1 MGNGSK
7 GRCVPV
13 QRHCYLLRSVRHH
26 ESIIGSISG
35 LWHEF
40 SKSGVRI
47 RLFQSDA
54 FQIVAFPNMRIRLFS
69 SVLILLLSTMTLTSD
84 VSARQNLD
92 ETEQHIATFVDTRVE
107 AAINLLERVVNINSG
122 SMNFDGVRAVGAVFE
137 KELSAWGFST
147 RWVDGTAFDRAGHL
161 FASRGESG
169 PHFLMIG
176 HLDTVFETDSP
187 SQVFERVDEA
197 TARGPGIV
205 DMKGGDV
212 VIVEAIR
219 ALEAAGVLD
228 GMTVTV
234 ALIGDEESS
243 GDPLE
248 LGRAALVEAAMA
260 ADVVMAFEPGDG
272 DPGTAVLARRGF
284 TGWELHTTGTRAHSS
299 SVFSE
304 STGYGS
310 IYEAA
315 RILTRFQEE
324 LVGEAL
330 LTFNPGLILGG
341 TTVTHDEEN
350 DRGTAFGKTNVV
362 AEKTIVAGDLRT
374 ISPEQRE
381 SVKDRMRELIKD
393 HLPGTSA
400 TLTFRDSYPPMGQT
414 EGNERLLAI
423 FSQAS
428 QDAGYGPVEAG
439 DPREA
444 GAADVS
450 FAAGHAE
457 MALDGLGMTGGG
469 THTTHEWADLATLP
483 MQVTRAAITMYRVAR
498 DWSE

>member
-1 MGNGSK
+1 M
-7 GRCVPV
+7 
-13 QRHCYLLRSVRHH
+13 
-26 ESIIGSISG
+26 
-35 LWHEF
+35 
-40 SKSGVRI
+40 I
-47 RLFQSDA
+47 RPSFLPSFILMTLF
-54 FQIVAFPNMRIRLFS
+54 
-69 SVLILLLSTMTLTSD
+69 TMSLTSD

-92 ETEQHIATFVDTRVE
+92 DVEQHLASFVDSRVE
-107 AAINLLERVVNINSG
+107 AAIDLLEKVVNVNSG
-122 SMNFDGVRAVGAVFE
+122 SMNFDGVRAVGAVFGEELGALGFE
-137 KELSAWGFST
+137 K
-147 RWVDGTAFDRAGHL
+147 RWIDGSAFDRAGHL
-161 FASRGESG
+161 FASRGDKG
-169 PHFLMIG
+169 PHFLLIG

-187 SQVFERVDEA
+187 FQQFSRESERRA
-197 TARGPGIV
+197 TGPGII

-212 VIVEAIR
+212 VMVEAVR
-219 ALEAAGVLD
+219 ALLAAGVLD
-228 GMTVTV
+228 DMTVTI

-248 LGRAALVEAAMA
+248 LGRASLVEAAIE

-272 DPGTAVLARRGF
+272 NPGTAVLARRGF
-284 TGWELHTTGTRAHSS
+284 TGWELTTTGNRAHSS

-304 STGYGS
+304 ETGYGS

-324 LVGEAL
+324 LVGEEL

-341 TTVTHDEEN
+341 TTVDFDEEN
-350 DRGTAFGKTNVV
+350 DRGSAFGKTNVV
-362 AEKTIVAGDLRT
+362 AEKTIVSGDLRT

-381 SVKDRMRELIKD
+381 AIKERMRELIKD
-393 HLPGTSA
+393 NLPGTTAS
-400 TLTFRDSYPPMGQT
+400 LSFRDSYPPMGQT

-428 QDAGYGPVEAG
+428 EDAGYGPVVAG

-450 FAAGHAE
+450 FAAGHAI
-457 MALDGLGMTGGG
+457 MAIDGLGMTGGG

-483 MQVTRAAITMYRVAR
+483 MQTTRAAITMYRIAK
-498 DWSE
+498 DW

>member
-1 MGNGSK
+1 MTHPTHFAS
-7 GRCVPV
+7 
-13 QRHCYLLRSVRHH
+13 L
-26 ESIIGSISG
+26 I
-35 LWHEF
+35 
-40 SKSGVRI
+40 
-47 RLFQSDA
+47 
-54 FQIVAFPNMRIRLFS
+54 
-69 SVLILLLSTMTLTSD
+69 VLIVFAMSLTSD
-84 VSARQNLD
+84 ASARQNLD
-92 ETEQHIATFVDTRVE
+92 ETEQHLASFVDSRVE
-107 AAINLLERVVNINSG
+107 AAIGLLERVVNINSG
-122 SMNFDGVRAVGAVFE
+122 SMNFDGVRAAGAVFDE
-137 KELSAWGFST
+137 ELGALGFET
-147 RWVDGTAFDRAGHL
+147 RWIDGAAFDRAGHL
-161 FASRGESG
+161 FATRGTEG
-169 PHFLMIG
+169 PHFLLIG

-187 SQVFERVDEA
+187 FQRFERESEGRA
-197 TARGPGIV
+197 TGPGII

-212 VIVEAIR
+212 VMVEAVR
-219 ALEAAGVLD
+219 ALNAVGALD
-228 GMTVTV
+228 DMTVTI

-248 LGRAALVEAAMA
+248 LGRASLVEAAIQ

-272 DPGTAVLARRGF
+272 NPGTAVLARRGF
-284 TGWELHTTGTRAHSS
+284 TGWELHTTGKRAHSS

-304 STGYGS
+304 ETGYGS

-341 TTVTHDEEN
+341 TTVDFDEEN
-350 DRGTAFGKTNVV
+350 DRGSAVGKTNVV
-362 AEKTIVAGDLRT
+362 SERTVVSGDLRT

-381 SVKDRMRELIKD
+381 AVKERMRALITD
-393 HLPGTSA
+393 NLPGTSA
-400 TLTFRDSYPPMGQT
+400 SLSFRDSYPPMGQT

-428 QDAGYGPVEAG
+428 EDAGYGPVIAG

-450 FAAGHAE
+450 FAAGHAL

-469 THTTHEWADLATLP
+469 THTTHEWADLSTLP
-483 MQVTRAAITMYRVAR
+483 MQTTRAAITMYRIAK
-498 DWSE
+498 DW

>member
-1 MGNGSK
+1 MMS
-7 GRCVPV
+7 RA
-13 QRHCYLLRSVRHH
+13 
-26 ESIIGSISG
+26 
-35 LWHEF
+35 
-40 SKSGVRI
+40 VRI
-47 RLFQSDA
+47 SFIFL
-54 FQIVAFPNMRIRLFS
+54 IVVAMS
-69 SVLILLLSTMTLTSD
+69 LTSE

-92 ETEQHIATFVDTRVE
+92 ETETHILSFVDSRVE
-107 AAINLLERVVNINSG
+107 AAIDLLERVVNINSG
-122 SMNFDGVRAVGAVFE
+122 SMNFDGVKAVGAVFDD
-137 KELSAWGFST
+137 ELSGLGFET
-147 RWVDGTAFDRAGHL
+147 RWVDGTAFGRAGHL
-161 FASRGESG
+161 FATRGSKG
-169 PHFLMIG
+169 PHFLLIG

-187 SQVFERVDEA
+187 FQTFERESEGRA
-197 TARGPGIV
+197 KGPGII

-212 VIVEAIR
+212 VMVEVVR
-219 ALEAAGVLD
+219 ALRAAGALD
-228 GMTVTV
+228 DMTVTI

-248 LGRAALVEAAMA
+248 LGRAALVEAAIE

-284 TGWELHTTGTRAHSS
+284 TGWELETSGTRAHSS

-304 STGYGS
+304 ETGYGS

-324 LVGEAL
+324 LVGEEL

-341 TTVTHDEEN
+341 TTIEYDEEN

-381 SVKDRMRELIKD
+381 AVKERMRSLIRD
-393 HLPGTSA
+393 NLPGTKA
-400 TLTFRDSYPPMGQT
+400 TLRFRDSYPPMGMTQ
-414 EGNERLLAI
+414 GNEQLLVI
-423 FSQAS
+423 FDQAS
-428 QDAGYGPVEAG
+428 KDAGYGPVVAG

-450 FAAGHAE
+450 FAAGHAL

-469 THTTHEWADLATLP
+469 THTTHEWADLSTLP
-483 MQVTRAAITMYRVAR
+483 MQTSRAAITMYRITR
-498 DWSE
+498 DWQ

>member
-1 MGNGSK
+1 MTHPTHFAS
-7 GRCVPV
+7 
-13 QRHCYLLRSVRHH
+13 L
-26 ESIIGSISG
+26 I
-35 LWHEF
+35 
-40 SKSGVRI
+40 
-47 RLFQSDA
+47 
-54 FQIVAFPNMRIRLFS
+54 
-69 SVLILLLSTMTLTSD
+69 VLIVFAMSLTSD
-84 VSARQNLD
+84 ASARQNLD
-92 ETEQHIATFVDTRVE
+92 ETEQHLASFVDSRVE
-107 AAINLLERVVNINSG
+107 AAIGLLERVVNINSG
-122 SMNFDGVRAVGAVFE
+122 SMNFDGVRAAGAVFDE
-137 KELSAWGFST
+137 ELGALGFET
-147 RWVDGTAFDRAGHL
+147 RWIDGAAFDRAGHL
-161 FASRGESG
+161 FATRGTEG
-169 PHFLMIG
+169 PHFLLIG

-187 SQVFERVDEA
+187 FQRFERESEGRA
-197 TARGPGIV
+197 TGPGII

-212 VIVEAIR
+212 VMVEAVR
-219 ALEAAGVLD
+219 ALHAVGALD
-228 GMTVTV
+228 DMTVTI

-248 LGRAALVEAAMA
+248 LGRASLVEAAIQ

-272 DPGTAVLARRGF
+272 NPGTAVLARRGF
-284 TGWELHTTGTRAHSS
+284 TGWELHTTGKRAHSS

-304 STGYGS
+304 ETGYGS

-341 TTVTHDEEN
+341 TTVDFDEEN
-350 DRGTAFGKTNVV
+350 DRGSAVGKTNVV
-362 AEKTIVAGDLRT
+362 SERTVVSGDLRT

-381 SVKDRMRELIKD
+381 AVKERMRALITD
-393 HLPGTSA
+393 NLPGTSA
-400 TLTFRDSYPPMGQT
+400 SLSFRDSYPPMGQT

-428 QDAGYGPVEAG
+428 EDAGYGPVIAG

-450 FAAGHAE
+450 FAAGHAL

-469 THTTHEWADLATLP
+469 THTTHEWADLSTLP
-483 MQVTRAAITMYRVAR
+483 MQTTRAAITMYRIAK
-498 DWSE
+498 DW

>member
-1 MGNGSK
+1 MI
-7 GRCVPV
+7 
-13 QRHCYLLRSVRHH
+13 L
-26 ESIIGSISG
+26 
-35 LWHEF
+35 
-40 SKSGVRI
+40 
-47 RLFQSDA
+47 RLFLSA
-54 FQIVAFPNMRIRLFS
+54 
-69 SVLILLLSTMTLTSD
+69 LISLLITMSLTSD

-92 ETEQHIATFVDTRVE
+92 ETEQHIATFVDSRVE
-107 AAINLLERVVNINSG
+107 PAIDLLEKVVNINSG
-122 SMNFDGVRAVGAVFE
+122 SMNFDGVRAVGAVFDE
-137 KELSAWGFST
+137 ELTALGFET

-161 FASRGESG
+161 FATRRGEG

-176 HLDTVFETDSP
+176 HLDTVFELDSP
-187 SQVFERVDEA
+187 FQRFERVDEG
-197 TARGPGIV
+197 TARGPGII

-212 VIVEAIR
+212 VMVEAIR
-219 ALEAAGVLD
+219 ALQAVGALD
-228 GMTVTV
+228 GMSVTV

-248 LGRAALVEAAMA
+248 LGRAALVEAAIE

-299 SVFSE
+299 SIFSE
-304 STGYGS
+304 ETGYGS

-324 LVGEAL
+324 LAGEEL
-330 LTFNPGLILGG
+330 LTFNPGLVLGG
-341 TTVTHDEEN
+341 TTIDYDEEN
-350 DRGTAFGKTNVV
+350 DRGSAIGKTNVV
-362 AEKTIVAGDLRT
+362 AEKTVVAGDLRT

-381 SVKDRMRELIKD
+381 AVKERMRALIENN
-393 HLPGTSA
+393 LPGTGA

-423 FSQAS
+423 FDEAS
-428 QDAGYGPVEAG
+428 RDAGYGPVVAG
-439 DPREA
+439 NPREA

-450 FAAGHAE
+450 FAAGHAS

-469 THTTHEWADLATLP
+469 THTTHEWADLYTLP
-483 MQVTRAAITMYRVAR
+483 MQTTRAAITMYRVAKSWNR
-498 DWSE
+498 

>member
-1 MGNGSK
+1 M
-7 GRCVPV
+7 
-13 QRHCYLLRSVRHH
+13 
-26 ESIIGSISG
+26 
-35 LWHEF
+35 
-40 SKSGVRI
+40 I
-47 RLFQSDA
+47 RPSFLPSFILMTLF
-54 FQIVAFPNMRIRLFS
+54 
-69 SVLILLLSTMTLTSD
+69 TMSLTSD

-92 ETEQHIATFVDTRVE
+92 DVEQHLASFVDSRVE
-107 AAINLLERVVNINSG
+107 AAIDLLETVVNVNSG
-122 SMNFDGVRAVGAVFE
+122 SMNFDGVRAVGAVFGE
-137 KELSAWGFST
+137 ELGALGFET
-147 RWVDGTAFDRAGHL
+147 RWIDGSAFDRAGHL
-161 FASRGESG
+161 FASRGDKG
-169 PHFLMIG
+169 PHFLLIG

-187 SQVFERVDEA
+187 FQQFSRESEGRA
-197 TARGPGIV
+197 TGPGII

-212 VIVEAIR
+212 VMVEAVR
-219 ALEAAGVLD
+219 ALLAAGVLD
-228 GMTVTV
+228 NMTVTI

-248 LGRAALVEAAMA
+248 LGRASLVEAAIE

-272 DPGTAVLARRGF
+272 NPGTAVLARRGF
-284 TGWELHTTGTRAHSS
+284 TGWELTTTGNRAHSS

-304 STGYGS
+304 ETGYGS

-324 LVGEAL
+324 LVGEEL

-341 TTVTHDEEN
+341 TTVDFDEEN
-350 DRGTAFGKTNVV
+350 DRGSAFGKTNVV
-362 AEKTIVAGDLRT
+362 AEKTIVSGDLRT

-381 SVKDRMRELIKD
+381 AIKERMRELIKD
-393 HLPGTSA
+393 NLPGTTAS
-400 TLTFRDSYPPMGQT
+400 LSFRDSYPPMGQT

-428 QDAGYGPVEAG
+428 EDAGYGPVVAG

-450 FAAGHAE
+450 FAAGHAI
-457 MALDGLGMTGGG
+457 MAIDGLGMTGGG

-483 MQVTRAAITMYRVAR
+483 MQTTRAAITMYRIAK
-498 DWSE
+498 DW

>member
-1 MGNGSK
+1 MTHPTHFAS
-7 GRCVPV
+7 
-13 QRHCYLLRSVRHH
+13 L
-26 ESIIGSISG
+26 I
-35 LWHEF
+35 
-40 SKSGVRI
+40 
-47 RLFQSDA
+47 
-54 FQIVAFPNMRIRLFS
+54 
-69 SVLILLLSTMTLTSD
+69 VLIVFAMSLTSD
-84 VSARQNLD
+84 ASARQNLD
-92 ETEQHIATFVDTRVE
+92 ETEQHLASFVDSRVE
-107 AAINLLERVVNINSG
+107 AAIGLLERVVNINSG
-122 SMNFDGVRAVGAVFE
+122 SMNFDGVRAAGAVFDE
-137 KELSAWGFST
+137 ELGALGFET
-147 RWVDGTAFDRAGHL
+147 RWIDGAAFDRAGHL
-161 FASRGESG
+161 FATRGTEG
-169 PHFLMIG
+169 PHFLLIG

-187 SQVFERVDEA
+187 FQRFERESEGRA
-197 TARGPGIV
+197 TGPGII

-212 VIVEAIR
+212 VMVEAVR
-219 ALEAAGVLD
+219 ALNAVGALD
-228 GMTVTV
+228 DMTVTI

-248 LGRAALVEAAMA
+248 LGRASLVEAAIE

-272 DPGTAVLARRGF
+272 NPGTAVLARRGF
-284 TGWELHTTGTRAHSS
+284 TGWELHTTGKRAHSS

-304 STGYGS
+304 ETGYGS

-341 TTVTHDEEN
+341 TTVDFDEEN
-350 DRGTAFGKTNVV
+350 DRGSAVGKTNVV
-362 AEKTIVAGDLRT
+362 SERTVVSGDLRT

-381 SVKDRMRELIKD
+381 AVKERMRALITD
-393 HLPGTSA
+393 NLPGTSA
-400 TLTFRDSYPPMGQT
+400 SLSFRDSYPPMGQT

-428 QDAGYGPVEAG
+428 EDAGYGPVIAG

-450 FAAGHAE
+450 FAAGHAL

-469 THTTHEWADLATLP
+469 THTTHEWADLSTLP
-483 MQVTRAAITMYRVAR
+483 MQTTRAAITMYRIAK
-498 DWSE
+498 DW